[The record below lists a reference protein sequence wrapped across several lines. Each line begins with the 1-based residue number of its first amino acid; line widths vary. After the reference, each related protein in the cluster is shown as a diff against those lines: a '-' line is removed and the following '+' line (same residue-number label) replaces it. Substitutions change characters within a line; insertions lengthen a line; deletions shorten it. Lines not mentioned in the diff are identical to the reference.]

1 MDEKYKI
8 LETIKIFMSEVLDES
23 QMSKLSNTLISVL
36 KDYDVTRKN
45 TELAIYDDSN
55 EKLLKFFTGMLKMQS
70 KSEKQ

>member
-55 EKLLKFFTGMLKMQS
+55 ENKIKWHFLFL
-70 KSEKQ
+70 